1 MRNPMPLFAVL
12 FFTLSFFITHEVHA
26 QDGQEMARTMPGAQ
40 AERPWLG
47 VTIQGLDPERAA
59 EMGMPGARGVV
70 VSDVAE
76 GSPAQVAGLMPG
88 DVITEAGGRDVR
100 SASDLITAIRSAGV
114 GRNIELDVLRG
125 GAEESFNVQL
135 SAMPKGAMQER
146 GRAMMGGQT
155 GGMMAGGCPMGMEG
169 MGPMRG
175 HGMGF
180 GMGHGMGMTG
190 MDMMMGPRGKKG
202 GMPGAF
208 YGRMMMAVK
217 ALDLTPEQ
225 KARAT
230 ELYTDFRK
238 QAIRTGADVKI
249 ARLELHE
256 LLKAEPVNMDSVTA
270 KVNEITRKQAD
281 LMMAGIRGVEEFKK
295 TLTPEQR
302 GQLRDML
309 AMDSGGVDDMEA
321 MAMDSGGM
329 DMTDMPE

>member
-1 MRNPMPLFAVL
+1 MRNPMSLFAVL
-12 FFTLSFFITHEVHA
+12 FLTLSFFITHEVHA
-26 QDGQEMARTMPGAQ
+26 QDEQEMARTMPGAQ

-59 EMGMPGARGVV
+59 ELGMPGTRGVV

-88 DVITEAGGRDVR
+88 DVITEAGGQDVK

-114 GRNIELDVLRG
+114 GRNIELDVMRG

-135 SAMPKGAMQER
+135 SAMPKGAMQEH
-146 GRAMMGGQT
+146 GRSMM

-175 HGMGF
+175 Y

-202 GMPGAF
+202 DMLGAF

-217 ALDLTPEQ
+217 SLDLTPEQ

-230 ELYTDFRK
+230 EIYTNFRK

-249 ARLELHE
+249 ARLELHQ
-256 LLKAEPVNMDSVTA
+256 LLKAEPVNMENVTA

-309 AMDSGGVDDMEA
+309 AMDSGGMDDMEA
-321 MAMDSGGM
+321 LAMDSGGV
-329 DMTDMPE
+329 DMTDMTE